1 VKEECDPTTLLAD
14 MPEVVTIWR
23 TPIWKNLAKVYN
35 LEAQTFN
42 QSEFA
47 AAATKPTTIGGK
59 MKITVP
65 MPGRKGV
72 PREVEGK
79 TKEDMCQESK
89 KLSRWPPM
97 MMKEIA
103 TALQLNTMKGVVK
116 MRALSWQEHVAAGH
130 TPFRRDCL
138 VCQQSPAKDAHH
150 RRGKEPPRVGVLSLD
165 MTGRF
170 HLGTDL
176 NAKKG
181 KYMLVGA
188 FTWLGPGEVYDEFQE
203 KDPPDVPAGAPEIDD
218 PEAEEVE
225 IEDADDVWG
234 ERQAEREQRA
244 KELAEE
250 QLKAVEAQ
258 KKDEKKESRGED
270 EAEEGEE
277 EKLQRWSLHDST
289 RLFRPKADMTC

>member
-1 VKEECDPTTLLAD
+1 MGTYIP
-14 MPEVVTIWR
+14 
-23 TPIWKNLAKVYN
+23 
-35 LEAQTFN
+35 
-42 QSEFA
+42 
-47 AAATKPTTIGGK
+47 
-59 MKITVP
+59 KITVP

-79 TKEDMCQESK
+79 MKEEICQESK

-97 MMKEIA
+97 MMRKIA
-103 TALQLNTMKGVVK
+103 TALQLNTMTGDVK

-130 TPFRRDCL
+130 SPFRQDCL
-138 VCQQSPAKDAHH
+138 VCQQSSAKDAHH
-150 RRGKEPPRVGVLSLD
+150 RSGKEPPRVGVLRLD
-165 MTGRF
+165 MTGPF

-181 KYMLVGA
+181 KYMLVA
-188 FTWLGPGEVYDEFQE
+188 PFTWLGPGQLPDDFQE
-203 KDPPDVPAGAPEIDD
+203 EDPHDVPADAPEIDD

-234 ERQAEREQRA
+234 ERQAEHEQRA

-250 QLKAVEAQ
+250 QLKAIEAQ
-258 KKDEKKESRGED
+258 KKNEKKKSRGED

-277 EKLQRWSLHDST
+277 RETPKVVVT
-289 RLFRPKADMTC
+289 RLCPPLPSKKQHDVLKAIIDMYLRLKSDGLTVTQIHTDRGGEFCSEALRLSRTILHTHTPWDQRAC